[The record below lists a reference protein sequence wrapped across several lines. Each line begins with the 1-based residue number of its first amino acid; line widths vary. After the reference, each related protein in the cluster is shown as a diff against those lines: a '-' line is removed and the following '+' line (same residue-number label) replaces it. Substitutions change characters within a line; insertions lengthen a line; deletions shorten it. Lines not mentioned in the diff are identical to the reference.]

1 MSKVVN
7 KILKQELV
15 NWKNLKWFQPE
26 KLKSTNQT
34 ITQKLKTSLIK
45 NGFSMPFNVWQ
56 KGKDLWILDGH
67 YRFSAMQA
75 MESEGVE
82 IPESLPAN
90 FINCKNETEAK
101 KLVLVYN
108 SHYANI
114 VKDELVNFAIDFPQD
129 EIMSEINLP
138 SFSIEGAMKDS
149 YEHLEYGMSPN
160 VPSYNSGNGY
170 VLNVVLSNDELIK
183 WNELKEERK
192 VKKDKMLFKELTGI

>member
-56 KGKDLWILDGH
+56 KGKDFWILDGH

-149 YEHLEYGMSPN
+149 YEHLEYGMSSN